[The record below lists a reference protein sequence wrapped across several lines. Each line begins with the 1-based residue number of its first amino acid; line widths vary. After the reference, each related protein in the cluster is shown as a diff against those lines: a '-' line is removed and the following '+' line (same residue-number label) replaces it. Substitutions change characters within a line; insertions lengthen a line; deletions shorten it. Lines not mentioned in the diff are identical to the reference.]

1 MFPKRI
7 FVEEGGGFGPDFT
20 KEFFDST
27 HLNKGSKIEITL
39 DKSQNGC
46 FQVFLTKTFRGMLQT

>member
-27 HLNKGSKIEITL
+27 HLNKGFKTEITL
-39 DKSQNGC
+39 DESQNGC